1 MTVTLL
7 VLALNEVEGMRA
19 VMPRVKGEWCE
30 QILVADGG
38 STDGTREYAEERGY
52 EVVVQ
57 KKVGIRNAYVEAL
70 PHVRGDI
77 VVTFSPDG
85 NSIPELIPSL
95 VSKVRDG
102 YNMVI
107 ASRYAEGASSE
118 DDDPL
123 TAFGNWMFTAL
134 INLLHGGRYT
144 DSMVIF
150 RAYRRELFET
160 LDLLEPGGYAPEKL
174 FFTNVSIEPLLSIR
188 CAKRRLKVA
197 EVPGDEPKRIG
208 GKRKLK
214 PFRWGGTILL
224 QIFRELYYW
233 R

>member
-38 STDGTREYAEERGY
+38 STDGTREYADERGY
-52 EVVVQ
+52 EVIVQ
-57 KKVGIRNAYVEAL
+57 KKAGIRNAYVEAL

-95 VSKVRDG
+95 VSKVRNG
-102 YNMVI
+102 YDMVI
-107 ASRYAEGASSE
+107 ASRYAEGAMSE
-118 DDDPL
+118 DDDPF
-123 TAFGNWMFTAL
+123 TAFGNWMLTAL

-150 RAYRRELFET
+150 RAYRKELFEA